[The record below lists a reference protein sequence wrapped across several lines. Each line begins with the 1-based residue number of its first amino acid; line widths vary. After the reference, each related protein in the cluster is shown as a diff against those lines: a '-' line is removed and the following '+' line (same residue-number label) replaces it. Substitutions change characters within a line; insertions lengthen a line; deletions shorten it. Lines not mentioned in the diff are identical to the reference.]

1 MSDKAKKIILIVED
15 EHPLSE
21 AISEYLE
28 HAGYVAKTAFSGME
42 ALKVLGT
49 LTPDLILLDIVL
61 PEMNGVTFLKT
72 IQQGSPAPF
81 KNIPVIVFSNL
92 VGEKAWI
99 EEMGLHVAD
108 YLVKAN
114 SSLAE
119 VAARVKKILE

>member
-1 MSDKAKKIILIVED
+1 
-15 EHPLSE
+15 
-21 AISEYLE
+21 
-28 HAGYVAKTAFSGME
+28 ME